1 MICLLYLCV
10 LLETPDTLRNR
21 TVATQ
26 IANLCQ
32 VCERDATAAP
42 QHGGSA
48 PHIGLRIRAP
58 HLYKTNNTNLKLEQY
73 ERILPH
79 YDMLFY
85 FIHTDVNS
93 FNYSETEAQAII
105 LTQKAFKRIV

>member
-10 LLETPDTLRNR
+10 LVETPDTLRNR

-32 VCERDATAAP
+32 VYERDATAAS

-48 PHIGLRIRAP
+48 PHTGLRIRVL
-58 HLYKTNNTNLKLEQY
+58 HLYNTNNKNLTLEKI
-73 ERILPH
+73 RT
-79 YDMLFY
+79 D
-85 FIHTDVNS
+85 FI
-93 FNYSETEAQAII
+93 A
-105 LTQKAFKRIV
+105 L

>member
-26 IANLCQ
+26 IAYMCQ
-32 VCERDATAAP
+32 VYERDATAAP
-42 QHGGSA
+42 QHGGLA
-48 PHIGLRIRAP
+48 PHIGLRIRALN
-58 HLYKTNNTNLKLEQY
+58 LYKINNKNLTLEQY

-79 YDMLFY
+79 YDLLFY
-85 FIHTDVNS
+85 FIHIDVNS
-93 FNYSETEAQAII
+93 LII
-105 LTQKAFKRIV
+105 MRLRRRLSF